1 MRSVGV
7 HGLGAGGHHRAV
19 LRHLGEEWALTM
31 TSSTIPPPSVADVLA
46 LVERLKHRKDR
57 PITSL
62 NEFRTDL
69 RLATLYLNYLACL
82 LMISRRRGQGE
93 PDQRLEAVLRE
104 YEGIK
109 SQTD

>member
-1 MRSVGV
+1 MSVIAFT
-7 HGLGAGGHHRAV
+7 L
-19 LRHLGEEWALTM
+19 
-31 TSSTIPPPSVADVLA
+31 PPPAIADVLA

-62 NEFRTDL
+62 NGLSADL
-69 RLATLYLNYLACL
+69 RLTRMYLNYLTCL
-82 LMISRRRGQGE
+82 LMIGRRQGQSE
-93 PDQRLEAVLRE
+93 DKRLEDVLRE

>member
-1 MRSVGV
+1 
-7 HGLGAGGHHRAV
+7 
-19 LRHLGEEWALTM
+19 M

-62 NEFRTDL
+62 TGLTHDL
-69 RLATLYLNYLACL
+69 RLATLYLHYLACL
-82 LMISRRRGQGE
+82 LMISRRQGQSE
-93 PDQRLEAVLRE
+93 DKRLEEVCRE
-104 YEGIK
+104 YECIK

>member
-1 MRSVGV
+1 
-7 HGLGAGGHHRAV
+7 
-19 LRHLGEEWALTM
+19 M

-46 LVERLKHRKDR
+46 LVERLKHKRGR

-82 LMISRRRGQGE
+82 LMISRRQGQSE
-93 PDQRLEAVLRE
+93 PDQRLEDALRE

-109 SQTD
+109 SQAD